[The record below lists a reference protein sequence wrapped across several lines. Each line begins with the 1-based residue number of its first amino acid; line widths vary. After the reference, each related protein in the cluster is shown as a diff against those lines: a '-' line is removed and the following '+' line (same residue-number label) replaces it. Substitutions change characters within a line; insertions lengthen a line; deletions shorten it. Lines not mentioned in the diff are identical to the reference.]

1 MGLLDLDVLV
11 AGGTAALEASQS
23 LDAKVL
29 RVWAY
34 DDRSIG
40 YLAHVERWPEVPRS
54 QTPD

>member
-40 YLAHVERWPEVPRS
+40 YLAHVERWPEVP